1 MTIFHAKTALVTGA
15 SRGIGAAVAEA
26 LAKKGCNLVLTG
38 LSHQDLLVQNA
49 RKLSE
54 QYGIMA
60 VPKICDAGD
69 SDQVKAL
76 FDAIPRLDFL
86 INNAGISISGLI
98 QDLAPGEWDR
108 LIRTNLS
115 SCFYTARLAIPKFLA
130 EDTGAIVN
138 ISSVWGDVG
147 AAAEAAYSASKGG
160 VAAFTRALGKE
171 LAPSAIPVNAVACGF
186 IDTDMN
192 AAYSPEERDAIRAEI
207 PADRFGT
214 PEDVAETVVHLLEM
228 PPYFTGQVVRLDG
241 GWI

>member
-1 MTIFHAKTALVTGA
+1 
-15 SRGIGAAVAEA
+15 
-26 LAKKGCNLVLTG
+26 
-38 LSHQDLLVQNA
+38 
-49 RKLSE
+49 
-54 QYGIMA
+54 
-60 VPKICDAGD
+60 
-69 SDQVKAL
+69 VKAL

-147 AAAEAAYSASKGG
+147 AAVEAAYSASKGG

>member
-1 MTIFHAKTALVTGA
+1 MTSFHAKTALVTGA
-15 SRGIGAAVAEA
+15 SRGIGAAVSEA
-26 LAKKGCNLVLTG
+26 LADKGCNLVITALHHPET
-38 LSHQDLLVQNA
+38 LERRA
-49 RKLSE
+49 RELSE
-54 QYGIMA
+54 SYGVM
-60 VPKICDAGD
+60 VTPRVCDAGD
-69 SDQVKAL
+69 PKQVEAL

-86 INNAGISISGLI
+86 INNAGISITGLI
-98 QDLAPGEWDR
+98 QDLSPDEWDR

-130 EDTGAIVN
+130 ENTGAIVN

-171 LAPSAIPVNAVACGF
+171 LAPSGIPVNAVACGF
-186 IDTDMN
+186 IDTAMN
-192 AAYSPEERDAIRAEI
+192 AAYSPEERDAIRDEI

-214 PEDVAETVVHLLEM
+214 PEDVADTVVHLLEM
-228 PPYFTGQVVRLDG
+228 PPYLTGQVVRLDG